1 MTMERKGRYL
11 IYSLITISFLWV
23 LMFVE
28 SNYWLSLFNQAVIF
42 SILAL
47 SLQLIFGYTGQISL
61 AHAAFFG
68 VGAYTSAILTIHFGL
83 PYLIAFLLSG
93 VVAGIVSLVLT
104 PMAKLSEIY
113 LSMATLAF
121 NLMMIIVFAN
131 GGDLTGGWNGLT
143 AVPWPNLFG
152 WVIDSKREFFILS
165 CAVLLLTYLFMV
177 RLTSG
182 KLGRSFRAIRDNQL
196 AAASLGIDIA
206 KTKTKGFIIGCFGAG
221 LAGSI
226 VAHLNAFVSPEPF
239 SITHSITIFVMVVI
253 GGLGSFPGAVLGGVG
268 ITFLDELLKSAPM
281 VRPILYGLTII
292 LIMIFLPEGLSSLL
306 RKAYRWLSP
315 QKGSNTKAAEAAVKK
330 SNVVPMLVKE
340 KLQIPAHSNQVILEI
355 QNVTKRFGGV
365 VAVNDVS
372 LNVKQGD
379 IFSLI
384 GPNGAGKTSLIN
396 IITGLETPTSGK
408 VYFQGKLMNKCGL
421 SKTSAAG
428 MVRTFQTS
436 KLFNSMT
443 VIENVVT
450 GMALNLKNDI
460 NVAFYKG
467 ERFTKEEQEAY
478 QYALELL
485 RLVGLEH
492 LKDEYCERLSYGH
505 RRRVEIARALA
516 ANPKLL
522 LLDEP
527 AAGLNLSER
536 NELIHLILALRDQ
549 FRITIFIVEHD
560 LDLLSQI
567 TDHIAVLNF
576 GKKIADGTLDQVLQ
590 DPEVVSAYLG
600 KREKKI
606 HGYA

>member
-1 MTMERKGRYL
+1 MTVERKGKIVMYGL
-11 IYSLITISFLWV
+11 AAAAFLSV
-23 LMFVE
+23 LLFVQ

-47 SLQLIFGYTGQISL
+47 SLQLIFGYSGQISL

-68 VGAYTSAILTIHFGL
+68 IGAYTSAIMSMHTEM
-83 PYLIAFLLSG
+83 PYLITFLLSG
-93 VVAGIVSLVLT
+93 LTAGIISLLLT
-104 PMAKLSEIY
+104 PMAKLSVIY

-121 NLMMIIVFAN
+121 NLMVIIIFAN

-152 WVIDSKREFFILS
+152 WVIDSKKEFFILS
-165 CAVLLLTYLFMV
+165 SAVLLLIYMFLV

-182 KLGRSFRAIRDNQL
+182 KLGRNFRAIRDNQL

-206 KTKTKGFIIGCFGAG
+206 RTKTKGFTLGCFGAG
-221 LAGSI
+221 LAGSLI
-226 VAHLNAFVSPEPF
+226 AHMNAFVSPEPF
-239 SITHSITIFVMVVI
+239 SSTHSITVFVMVVV
-253 GGLGSFPGAVLGGVG
+253 GGLGSFPGALLGGLG
-268 ITFLDELLKSAPM
+268 ITFLDEFLKSAPT

-292 LIMIFLPEGLSSLL
+292 LIMIFLPNGISSLL
-306 RKAYRWLSP
+306 HKAYQWLISK
-315 QKGSNTKAAEAAVKK
+315 KGTSAACVEHAEKK
-330 SNVVPMLVKE
+330 SNVVSMLLKE
-340 KLQIPAHSNQVILEI
+340 KLMIPNHTSEVILEVK
-355 QNVTKRFGGV
+355 NVTKKFGGV

-372 LNVKQGD
+372 LQVRQGE

-396 IITGLETPTSGK
+396 IITGLETPTSGT
-408 VYFQGKLMNKCGL
+408 VHFRGKQMKSGVW
-421 SKTSAAG
+421 KTSAEG
-428 MVRTFQTS
+428 MLRTFQTS
-436 KLFNSMT
+436 KLFHTMT

-450 GMALNLKNDI
+450 GMALYLKNDI
-460 NVAFYKG
+460 SAAFYKG
-467 ERFTKEEQEAY
+467 ESFEREEREAY

-492 LKDEYCERLSYGH
+492 LKDEYCDRLSYGH

-516 ANPKLL
+516 AKPKFL

-527 AAGLNLSER
+527 AAGLNLTER
-536 NELIHLILALRDQ
+536 NELKHLILSLRDH
-549 FRITIFIVEHD
+549 FHITIFIVEHD
-560 LDLLSQI
+560 LELLSQI

-576 GKKIADGTLDQVLQ
+576 GKKIADGTLSQVLNA
-590 DPEVVSAYLG
+590 PEVVNAYLG

-606 HGYA
+606 NGYA

>member
-1 MTMERKGRYL
+1 MTMEKKGRYIIYGL
-11 IYSLITISFLWV
+11 IAIAFLWV
-23 LMFVE
+23 VLFVE

-68 VGAYTSAILTIHFGL
+68 LGAYTSAILTIQYGL
-83 PYLIAFLLSG
+83 PYLITFLLSG
-93 VVAGIVSLVLT
+93 LVAGIVSLVLT

-143 AVPWPNLFG
+143 GVPWPNLFG

-165 CAVLLLTYLFMV
+165 CAVLLLAYLFMV

-206 KTKTKGFIIGCFGAG
+206 MTKTKGFIIGCFGAG

-268 ITFLDELLKSAPM
+268 ITFLDEFLKSAPM
-281 VRPILYGLTII
+281 VRPIFYGLTII

-306 RKAYRWLSP
+306 RKAYRWLNP
-315 QKGSNTKAAEAAVKK
+315 AKKASVQAAGPVKK
-330 SNVVPMLVKE
+330 SNVVPLLVKE
-340 KLQIPAHSNQVILEI
+340 KLQIPNHSNQVILEI
-355 QNVTKRFGGV
+355 KNVTKRFGGV

-372 LNVKQGD
+372 LNVRQGD

-396 IITGLETPTSGK
+396 IISGLETPSSGQ
-408 VYFQGKLMNKCGL
+408 VFFQGKLLNKSGL
-421 SKTSAAG
+421 SHTSAAG

-450 GMALNLKNDI
+450 GMALHLKNDI
-460 NVAFYKG
+460 NIAFYKG
-467 ERFTKEEQEAY
+467 ERFEKEEHEAY

-527 AAGLNLSER
+527 AAGLNLNER
-536 NELIHLILALRDQ
+536 NELIHLILTLRDQ

-600 KREKKI
+600 KKEKKI